1 VTQSPKFLQESSSP
15 VLVSIQ
21 SEGSGTP
28 LFCVHPVSGNILCY
42 LELAEA
48 LGRERP
54 FYGLQSRVP
63 ELGYKS
69 VMNIEQMAAL
79 YAREIRQI

>member
-1 VTQSPKFLQESSSP
+1 MTQSPKFLQESSSP